1 MAVYFAKAHF
11 FYIFTVTNC
20 HVGSGSTASE
30 EIDLPFQR
38 DSLGYP
44 TIYASSLKGSIKSFL
59 LRTYEDSKKGDVFYL
74 FGKDESADE
83 ASKVSILDAVLLLIP
98 ARIISVSNG
107 FSGVYAYATTVELLD
122 TAKSYLD
129 AVFSLTQGNLD
140 GKNDDVKFYKVDENG
155 NLEVIVNESY
165 FKFKENDDLKNNY
178 SRLIPPSVN
187 KPILVFEGNIGKDII
202 NRSLIR
208 VRRIRIDRSKK
219 TVEIGGLWSEE
230 YVPHDTYFMSVAL
243 VREDGKKDGGSQ
255 STLEL
260 FNSIKNKLNYL
271 VIGGHETIGK
281 GIVRLIWAD

>member
-1 MAVYFAKAHF
+1 MANYFAKAHV

-98 ARIISVSNG
+98 ARIISVSKG

-129 AVFSLTQGNLD
+129 AVSSLTQGNLD
-140 GKNDDVKFYKVDENG
+140 KKNDDVKFYKVDENG

-178 SRLIPPSVN
+178 SRLIPPGVN
-187 KPILVFEGNIGKDII
+187 KPIFVFEGNIGKDII

-208 VRRIRIDRSKK
+208 VRRIRIDRGKK
-219 TVEIGGLWSEE
+219 TVEKGAYGLRNMFLIFHECGVSEG
-230 YVPHDTYFMSVAL
+230 
-243 VREDGKKDGGSQ
+243 R
-255 STLEL
+255 
-260 FNSIKNKLNYL
+260 
-271 VIGGHETIGK
+271 
-281 GIVRLIWAD
+281 W

>member
-1 MAVYFAKAHF
+1 MANYFAKAHV

-129 AVFSLTQGNLD
+129 AVSSLTQGNLD
-140 GKNDDVKFYKVDENG
+140 KKNDDVKFYKVDENG

-187 KPILVFEGNIGKDII
+187 KPIFVFEGNIGKDII

-208 VRRIRIDRSKK
+208 VRRIRIDRGKK

-255 STLEL
+255 SALEL

>member
-1 MAVYFAKAHF
+1 MKIV
-11 FYIFTVTNC
+11 
-20 HVGSGSTASE
+20 
-30 EIDLPFQR
+30 
-38 DSLGYP
+38 
-44 TIYASSLKGSIKSFL
+44 
-59 LRTYEDSKKGDVFYL
+59 KKGDIFYL

-83 ASKVSILDAVLLLIP
+83 ASKLDAVLLLIL
-98 ARIISVSNG
+98 ARIISVSKG
-107 FSGVYAYATTVELLD
+107 FSGVYGCATTVELLD

-129 AVFSLTQGNLD
+129 AVSSLTQGNLD
-140 GKNDDVKFYKVDENG
+140 NKNDDVKSYKVNENG

-165 FKFKENDDLKNNY
+165 FKFKENDDLKNSY

-187 KPILVFEGNIGKDII
+187 RPIFVFEGNIGKDII

-208 VRRIRIDRSKK
+208 VKRIRIDRGKK

-243 VREDGKKDGGSQ
+243 VREDGKRDGGSQ
-255 STLEL
+255 SALEL

-281 GIVRLIWAD
+281 GIVRGRTFIEVS